1 MKNFFK
7 ENLILLLRI
16 LCASLLVTG
25 GYLTEGFNGYLS
37 LILFSVSYV
46 ILCYDTVIGAFK
58 ELFTEKTVSDKMLM
72 VIASLGA
79 MIIGEFL
86 EANVILVLFLIGELF
101 EDTAKESSKKSIEIL
116 VGLQSDRVRLKDGS
130 VIQAKEIKVDDVVEV
145 FPGERIAVDGV
156 VVGGIGTVDTSVI
169 TGESTP
175 KTVKQGS
182 KVLAGYL
189 NYNAPI
195 TIRVT
200 RPLSGSVAQR
210 IVDVVEKSF
219 DKKTKSE
226 KFIKKFA
233 KIYTPIVILIS
244 VLIAFLPPLIDMIAP
259 IFGNFGF
266 TFWIYKALGVLA
278 ISCPCSIL
286 ISVPLAYFCGVGFAS
301 KKGILIKGSYIIDI
315 LRDVEIFA
323 FDKTGTLTKS
333 ELVVTSVDSYNEEYD
348 KLKLMQLV
356 TLVEHKSRH
365 PLAVAITTLAERFN
379 IEIIEGENYIETPG
393 SGVECDSQY
402 GHIKAGT
409 RNFANAPE
417 WVVASVYISVDG
429 KFVGTIDVG
438 DQLKK
443 NSKSVFEK
451 LRKLGVKKKII
462 LSGDKKIKVDQV
474 AKTLLAETAYS
485 NLKPVDKLHAL
496 EDIKTNNPGM
506 KIAYCGDGI
515 NDIPALVN
523 ADVGIS
529 MGAMGS
535 DSAVEAS
542 DVVIMDDNLENIVKA
557 IKIAK
562 KTHRTA
568 VFNIAISLIVKIA
581 VLVLLS
587 IPLIQFKMM
596 YAVLADVGLLIFTI
610 INALLAGR

>member
-1 MKNFFK
+1 
-7 ENLILLLRI
+7 
-16 LCASLLVTG
+16 
-25 GYLTEGFNGYLS
+25 
-37 LILFSVSYV
+37 
-46 ILCYDTVIGAFK
+46 
-58 ELFTEKTVSDKMLM
+58 
-72 VIASLGA
+72 
-79 MIIGEFL
+79 
-86 EANVILVLFLIGELF
+86 
-101 EDTAKESSKKSIEIL
+101 
-116 VGLQSDRVRLKDGS
+116 
-130 VIQAKEIKVDDVVEV
+130 
-145 FPGERIAVDGV
+145 
-156 VVGGIGTVDTSVI
+156 
-169 TGESTP
+169 
-175 KTVKQGS
+175 
-182 KVLAGYL
+182 
-189 NYNAPI
+189 
-195 TIRVT
+195 
-200 RPLSGSVAQR
+200 
-210 IVDVVEKSF
+210 
-219 DKKTKSE
+219 
-226 KFIKKFA
+226 
-233 KIYTPIVILIS
+233 
-244 VLIAFLPPLIDMIAP
+244 
-259 IFGNFGF
+259 
-266 TFWIYKALGVLA
+266 
-278 ISCPCSIL
+278 
-286 ISVPLAYFCGVGFAS
+286 
-301 KKGILIKGSYIIDI
+301 
-315 LRDVEIFA
+315 
-323 FDKTGTLTKS
+323 
-333 ELVVTSVDSYNEEYD
+333 
-348 KLKLMQLV
+348 MQLV